1 MNSNGLRTVF
11 LMTLVAV
18 LVMFVGQLVA
28 GTTGIV
34 IAFVVAMGI
43 NFYSYWKSDE
53 MVLKMYDA
61 QPVDRQSHP
70 RLYRMMEEL
79 VRNADLPMPALYI
92 IPQQQ
97 PNAFATGRNPE
108 HSAVAFTEGILQTL
122 SEKELR
128 GVAAHELAHIKNRD
142 ILTST
147 VVATVVS
154 ALSMLAQFAY
164 FIPMGNRD
172 RGGNPL
178 VSLLVLITAPI
189 AAMLLKAAI
198 SRTREYEAD
207 REGARISGNPQQ
219 LASALQRIQKAAKQ
233 IPMNVSESA
242 MRSTSH
248 MFPVNPF
255 SGKRMMSLFSTH
267 PETEDRVERL
277 MEMGQA
283 GTF

>member
-18 LVMFVGQLVA
+18 LVMFVGHLVA
-28 GTTGIV
+28 GTSGMV
-34 IAFVVAMGI
+34 IAFVVATAM
-43 NFYSYWKSDE
+43 NFFSYWKSDK
-53 MVLKMYDA
+53 MVLKMYNA

-70 RLYRMMEEL
+70 GLYRMMEEL
-79 VRNADLPMPALYI
+79 ARNADLPMPALYI

-108 HSAVAFTEGILQTL
+108 HSAVAFTRGILETL
-122 SEKELR
+122 DEEELR

-164 FIPMGNRD
+164 FIPMGDRD
-172 RGGNPL
+172 RGNPL
-178 VSLLVLITAPI
+178 VTLIVLITAPL

-255 SGKRMMSLFSTH
+255 SGKRLMSLFSTH
-267 PETEDRVERL
+267 PDTEDRVERL
-277 MEMGQA
+277 MEMGRT